1 MAQPFRTLLVPTD
14 FSEVGNAA
22 VPTAF
27 LLARSQ
33 GASVVLAHVL
43 EGEEPPNPLY
53 AHYHPTP
60 SPEQRRELEASARDA
75 LAALVPACFE
85 TVPHEVAVRRGSVV
99 GELCRLAAERDVS
112 LIAIASHGRTG
123 LAHLLLGSV
132 AERVVRHAPCSVLVL
147 R

>member
-1 MAQPFRTLLVPTD
+1 MAYPFRTLLVPTD
-14 FSEVGNAA
+14 FSPLGNAA
-22 VPTAF
+22 VPTAC

-33 GASVVLAHVL
+33 GANVVLAHVL

-60 SPEQRRELEASARDA
+60 SPEQRRELEARARA
-75 LAALVPACFE
+75 ELAALVPAGCE
-85 TVPHEVAVRRGSVV
+85 SVPTEIEVRRGSVV
-99 GELCRLAAERDVS
+99 EELCRLAAARDVS

-123 LAHLLLGSV
+123 LRHLLLGSV
-132 AERVVRHAPCSVLVL
+132 AERVLRHAPCSVLVL